1 MVFGRKKKE
10 DEVVEVVQEND
21 LALAYGKPES
31 DQLNDDNSSLGESVP
46 PPPPDTDASEERKH
60 NLTLN
65 ESFTDDGESIEANEF
80 GPSIPSDP
88 NDSTGEKKEEDPNKR
103 KKLLLILLCAASF
116 CVLLGLSIKYGVSSK
131 QAKIDA
137 SFNAVKEDTK
147 ENGSFDSPITED
159 PITVEED
166 VSEEIIENVPEEIIE
181 NVPEEIIENV
191 PEEIIENVP
200 EEIIE
205 NVPEEIIE
213 NVPEDVE
220 ETEPPQKE
228 TDAIIDSTGAET
240 DVTPL
245 EDVGQVPA
253 GIEQTVAPTIGN
265 SQVGTAPGTNFV
277 TAFNTDRSSM
287 GQELFFDDC
296 VANEIVVASGCDN
309 GVSFVEMG
317 FCFVND
323 VSDEFWA
330 WVNTPQ
336 SYAQFIETDWGWLR
350 DGVQREA
357 FGLPEGTYTLGLFSN
372 GEQALNQ
379 YPLITSTEFTIICS
393 V

>member
-10 DEVVEVVQEND
+10 DEVVEVVQENA

-200 EEIIE
+200 E
-205 NVPEEIIE
+205 
-213 NVPEDVE
+213 DVE

-287 GQELFFDDC
+287 GQELFLTT
-296 VANEIVVASGCDN
+296 V
-309 GVSFVEMG
+309 
-317 FCFVND
+317 
-323 VSDEFWA
+323 
-330 WVNTPQ
+330 
-336 SYAQFIETDWGWLR
+336 
-350 DGVQREA
+350 
-357 FGLPEGTYTLGLFSN
+357 LPMK
-372 GEQALNQ
+372 
-379 YPLITSTEFTIICS
+379 
-393 V
+393 